1 MKPEWIWH
9 RPPRGTRG
17 GTSLAVH
24 QQPRELPGLVFVML
38 GSLDKPE
45 LIAPKLEMFTR
56 RRLKWARPLDLP
68 QFNSMP
74 S

>member
-1 MKPEWIWH
+1 MAGAFLGALVPA
-9 RPPRGTRG
+9 
-17 GTSLAVH
+17 LATA
-24 QQPRELPGLVFVML
+24 GLQFN
-38 GSLDKPE
+38 GE